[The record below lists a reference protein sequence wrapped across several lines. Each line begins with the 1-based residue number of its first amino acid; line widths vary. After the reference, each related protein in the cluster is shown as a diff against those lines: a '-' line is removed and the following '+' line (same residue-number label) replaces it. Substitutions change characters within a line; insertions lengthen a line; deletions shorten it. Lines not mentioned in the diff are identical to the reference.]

1 MAKDK
6 KKPDSRRKKKTEV
19 SSGKVFV
26 NATFN
31 NTMAT
36 LTDQAGNVLVWG
48 SSGRAGF
55 KGTRKSTPYA
65 ATTAIEQIL
74 KKGKEDFG
82 LKSVGVYLRGPG
94 PGRDAALRVIKSSG
108 LHMDLIA
115 DVTGIPYNGPRAKK
129 KRRV

>member
-1 MAKDK
+1 MAQAK

-82 LKSVGVYLRGPG
+82 LKSVDVYLRGPG

>member
-1 MAKDK
+1 MANEK
-6 KKPDSRRKKKTEV
+6 KNRDSRRKKKTEV
-19 SSGKVFV
+19 SSGKIFV

-31 NTMAT
+31 NTLAT
-36 LTDQAGNVLVWG
+36 LTDPAGNVLVWG
-48 SSGRAGF
+48 SSGKAGF

-82 LKSVGVYLRGPG
+82 LKSVDVYLRGPG